1 MKKIIGTLPAV
12 RGGSALR
19 PAVFLFC
26 LSLHV
31 ALAGFNKYSEFLVV
45 DSPEAKRRLVEI
57 FTIAD

>member
-31 ALAGFNKYSEFLVV
+31 AQFGIVPATANCELRFSVRG
-45 DSPEAKRRLVEI
+45 DG
-57 FTIAD
+57 

>member
-1 MKKIIGTLPAV
+1 MKEIIGTLRGV
-12 RGGSALR
+12 LGGSAVR

-31 ALAGFNKYSEFLVV
+31 APAGFNKYSEFLVV